1 MQKTIFTI
9 VLLLVLNNC
18 FSQIVIDSTEIK
30 SLPKISNYVNDFE
43 DVLMSHQEI
52 ILKGSVESFDKETNL
67 KIIIVTVD
75 SIEPFKNIFDYSVTL
90 ANKIEFK
97 CDVVIVLSK
106 KLRQIEIQNND
117 SVLEKLTNQET
128 KNILENY
135 ILPEF
140 KKDKYFK
147 GLLKG
152 IAEIKKELN

>member
-1 MQKTIFTI
+1 MQKVIFSI

-18 FSQIVIDSTEIK
+18 FSQIVIDGTETK

-43 DVLMSHQEI
+43 EILMSHQEN
-52 ILKGSVESFDKETNL
+52 ILKVSVESFDKETNQ

-75 SIEPFKNIFDYSVTL
+75 SIEPFKNIFDYSLNL

-97 CDVVIVLSK
+97 CEVVIVISK
-106 KLRQIEIQNND
+106 KLRQIQNND
-117 SVLEKLTNQET
+117 SVLEKLTNQES
-128 KNILENY
+128 KNIIENY